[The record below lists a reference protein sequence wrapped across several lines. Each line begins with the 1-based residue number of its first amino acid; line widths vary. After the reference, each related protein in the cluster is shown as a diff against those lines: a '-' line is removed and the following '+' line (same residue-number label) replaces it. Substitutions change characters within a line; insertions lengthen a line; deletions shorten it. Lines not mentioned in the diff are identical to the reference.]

1 MRHVEAVEPTF
12 DILDSAHDCFQ
23 LPLKTQH
30 LHLSGLA
37 HALPLSPAKAKR
49 ADLNMFATEERRSA
63 PMQANGATSNTG
75 QQLEDRHH
83 YSKHIGRNK
92 MPFTVVDQTD
102 APEAAIA
109 SFREPAREGTLVA
122 AAKNGNEQA
131 FEVLFKRY
139 QRKTLAVVLRYTRVV
154 EDAEDIVQQS
164 FHKAFVHLCQFQGE
178 SSFSTWL
185 TRIAINEALMLLRRQ
200 GALHEVPVDDLSDK
214 EGNARHLEMP
224 DPSPDPEASFARLER
239 AQILTEALGNLKPGL
254 RRTVELRDLD
264 ELSTSETARRMGLS
278 VAGVKA
284 RLFHARRKLRQSL
297 TRYLKSVRTP
307 GNDIS
312 AGDPKSIPSDRL
324 SCTARG

>member
-1 MRHVEAVEPTF
+1 
-12 DILDSAHDCFQ
+12 
-23 LPLKTQH
+23 
-30 LHLSGLA
+30 
-37 HALPLSPAKAKR
+37 
-49 ADLNMFATEERRSA
+49 
-63 PMQANGATSNTG
+63 
-75 QQLEDRHH
+75 
-83 YSKHIGRNK
+83 

-102 APEAAIA
+102 APEATTA
-109 SFREPAREGTLVA
+109 SFRDPARERKLVA

-200 GALHEVPVDDLSDK
+200 RALPEVPVDDSRDR

-224 DPSPDPEASFARLER
+224 DPSPDPEASYGRLER
-239 AQILTEALGNLKPGL
+239 AQILTDALGNLRPGL
-254 RRTVELRDLD
+254 RRTVELRDLG

-284 RLFHARRKLRQSL
+284 RLFQARRKLRQAL
-297 TRYLKSVRTP
+297 TDYAKSRRIP
-307 GNDIS
+307 RNRIS
-312 AGDPKSIPSDRL
+312 ALAGDPESISRDRL